1 MMLLLGCTRGRIA
14 YTGNGRDVEGEER
27 MEAAFTRVRRPS
39 HRQAK
44 KDECRQAIARSAVQL
59 FEAKGFD
66 ATTMDEIALRAGVSR
81 PTVFNY
87 FARKEDILMVLAQMM
102 AGYLEEACQTFG
114 PPEEHAEPLEAIR
127 RMILIM
133 ASAFAEYPETSRAF
147 HMLRM
152 QEMKRRR
159 DQGQT
164 ISEEDAPMR
173 EERAIIE
180 ALIRRAQ
187 ALGQV
192 RTDYVPA
199 ELTRHLMIGLFS
211 STIGPWSMGAYGSE
225 PLADVVGRT
234 LNLYFTGMCR

>member
-1 MMLLLGCTRGRIA
+1 
-14 YTGNGRDVEGEER
+14 

-66 ATTMDEIALRAGVSR
+66 ATTMDEIALSAGVSR

-87 FARKEDILMVLAQMM
+87 FARKEDILMVLAHMM
-102 AGYLEEACQTFG
+102 ATHLAAASQSFG
-114 PPEEHAEPLEAIR
+114 NPAGHPAPLGAIR
-127 RMILIM
+127 RMILTM
-133 ASAFAEYPETSRAF
+133 AAAFAEYPETSRAF

-164 ISEEDAPMR
+164 VSEDDAPMR

-180 ALIRRAQ
+180 ALIQRAQ

-192 RTDYVPA
+192 RTDYPSS

-234 LNLYFTGMCR
+234 LELYLTGMCR

>member
-1 MMLLLGCTRGRIA
+1 MDT
-14 YTGNGRDVEGEER
+14 
-27 MEAAFTRVRRPS
+27 AFTGVKKPS
-39 HRQAK
+39 HREAK
-44 KDECRQAIARSAVQL
+44 KEECRQAIARAAVQL

-66 ATTMDEIALRAGVSR
+66 STTMDEIATRASVSR

-102 AGYLEEACQTFG
+102 ATHLEDAYQSFG
-114 PPEEHAEPLEAIR
+114 PPSDHGEPLTAIR
-127 RMILIM
+127 RVIVTM
-133 ASAFAEYPETSRAF
+133 ATAFAEYPETSRAF

-159 DQGQT
+159 DQGHT
-164 ISEEDAPMR
+164 VCEDDAPMR

-180 ALIRRAQ
+180 ALICRAQ

-192 RTDYVPA
+192 RNDYPPT

-211 STIGPWSMGAYGSE
+211 STMGPWSLGAFGAE

-234 LNLYFTGMCR
+234 LGLYLTGMCAHPIA